1 MREVI
6 QKVVA
11 VEAEA
16 KHLAQAARAEA
27 EHVVA
32 SARLQARDLVE
43 QAHQDAKR
51 DSEKILAA
59 AAAEAAREKAERLG
73 CASAEINTNLRLDEA
88 VAQPAVNA
96 ALCCLCGNS
105 P

>member
-16 KHLAQAARAEA
+16 KHLAQAAR
-27 EHVVA
+27 
-32 SARLQARDLVE
+32 
-43 QAHQDAKR
+43 
-51 DSEKILAA
+51 
-59 AAAEAAREKAERLG
+59 AEAAREKAERLG